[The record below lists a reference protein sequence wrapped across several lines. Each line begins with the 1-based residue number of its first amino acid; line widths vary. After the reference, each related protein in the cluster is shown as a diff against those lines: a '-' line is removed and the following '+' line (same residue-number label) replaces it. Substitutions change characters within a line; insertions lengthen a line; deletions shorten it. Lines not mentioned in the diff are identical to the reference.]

1 MISRAMNMFKWLWSW
16 ELNPKLKWAMWI
28 VVILAVHN
36 WILH

>member
-1 MISRAMNMFKWLWSW
+1 MISRAMDMFKWLWSW
-16 ELNPKLKWAMWI
+16 ELNPVVKWALWI

>member
-1 MISRAMNMFKWLWSW
+1 MMNRAIDMFKWLWSW
-16 ELNPKLKWAMWI
+16 ELNPKLKWAICI